1 MANIKRAVTFYSLQ
15 DQYARKKMTLK
26 EIARYV
32 KGLGAEM
39 EFIPDQMMHGTPHP
53 AEATLKAWDEMV
65 QETGII
71 PAVCGSYVNDKLY
84 KNRLLTVKEGAA
96 NLIGELELAHRLGF
110 PMVKLV
116 STTRTGIVEAALPTA
131 ERLGITITS
140 EIHGGMSFN
149 MPYVQEYVELLN
161 RLQSPYL
168 GFTIDCGI
176 FCRRHPRVSTNYFKA
191 IGMDNPYIV
200 DYINGIFA
208 EGKDPNS
215 LFMAHPEV
223 MEHLMS
229 KATCELDQLYIVY
242 STGYDNNPYTILDD
256 YLPWVK
262 HIHGKVYEMTDEGP
276 EYSIDYAG
284 VVEYLKS
291 RNYEGYIS
299 TEYEGNRFT
308 PPGVELKEKQQVERH
323 QALLKKCIEG

>member
-1 MANIKRAVTFYSLQ
+1 MQ
-15 DQYARKKMTLK
+15 
-26 EIARYV
+26 YV
-32 KGLGAEM
+32 KDLGAGM

-53 AEATLKAWDEMV
+53 APETLAAWDAMV
-65 QETGII
+65 AKTGITPVI
-71 PAVCGSYVNDKLY
+71 CGSYVNDKLY
-84 KNRLLTVKEGAA
+84 KNRLLTVREGAD

-110 PMVKLV
+110 PAVKLV
-116 STTRTGIVEAALPTA
+116 STTRTGIVEKALPTA
-131 ERLGITITS
+131 ERLGVTITS

-149 MPYVQEYVELLN
+149 MPYVQEYVELLQ
-161 RLQSPYL
+161 RLNSPFL

-215 LFMAHPEV
+215 LFMAHPEI

-229 KATCELDQLYIVY
+229 KTTCELDQLYVVY
-242 STGYDNNPYTILDD
+242 STGYDNNPLTILDD
-256 YLPWVK
+256 YLPYVK

-276 EYSIDYAG
+276 EYSIPYDE
-284 VVEYLKS
+284 VVAYLK
-291 RNYEGYIS
+291 EKDFDGYIS

-308 PPGVELKEKQQVERH
+308 PPGVELKERQQVERH
-323 QALLKKCIEG
+323 QKLLRELIEA